1 MNKVFFLVMFFIVFS
16 CSNNKDG
23 NANTTNTNTN
33 STTGNESNTGTA
45 VTSSVEDGPAIGTL
59 QTENYTAKVHR
70 VIPFVAKKDEMDL
83 FKVKDGHQFLVLDMS
98 VRNTSDQ
105 PIEMGNIL
113 LETKVKDENG
123 RDIELSVLA
132 VGAYTYTYS
141 IPGHQQQYDALW
153 SKMNPGDFYRAA
165 VLGLEAPKDVKT
177 LTLSMP
183 VKDGFE
189 KDTPRKELKV
199 SL

>member
-1 MNKVFFLVMFFIVFS
+1 MNKGLLIAALLFIVS
-16 CSNNKDG
+16 CSDNKDG
-23 NANTTNTNTN
+23 DTNSSNTTEN
-33 STTGNESNTGTA
+33 SSANEVNKASG
-45 VTSSVEDGPAIGTL
+45 VTSSAKDGPAVATL

-70 VIPFVAKKDEMDL
+70 AIPFVSKKDEMGL
-83 FKVKDGHQFLVLDMS
+83 FQVKDGHQYIVLDMS
-98 VRNTSDQ
+98 IRNTSDQ

-123 RDIELSVLA
+123 RDIELSITA
-132 VGAYTYTYS
+132 VAAYTYTNS

-165 VLGLEAPKDVKT
+165 VIGLEAPMEVKT
-177 LTLSMP
+177 FTLSMP
-183 VKDGFE
+183 VKDGFGS
-189 KDTPRKELKV
+189 DIPRKEFKV